1 MKFYFNVTDEFIS
14 SELMKGKEVK
24 REQCIDID
32 FSALAEDQRETI
44 LKHSRLFSRENC
56 LVAGCF
62 QKKGISTPRNY
73 FAEIFYPDNRDAVK
87 LSGTSIE
94 AIIASFKKFEK
105 ERSALIAE
113 EKSEIEKAIDQFIK
127 GGTMRIFGNGI
138 YNDFSGYFH
147 LEELQKNYESKV
159 KNYGELSVSFDQIR
173 DKANEYLSLK
183 VEHNQKRKEK
193 FDAEKKQAENK
204 KKEVEAKKENLRQW
218 AIQNGSD
225 LVKLRIKHC
234 QNWESLA
241 TIEWAKAH
249 STGFD
254 EWEYDESDDDWGV
267 NNATIEQ
274 LQALETAKSENPD
287 HEVDI
292 IRSKWVDNY
301 EDVIHHTFL
310 RCVVKTPVGT
320 IPLYKEIDDVS
331 DEDDE

>member
-14 SELMKGKEVK
+14 SELMKGNEVK

-32 FSALAEDQRETI
+32 FSGLAEDQRETI
-44 LKHSRLFSRENC
+44 LKHSRLFSRGNC

-73 FAEIFYPDNRDAVK
+73 YAEVFYPDNRDAVK

-94 AIIASFKKFEK
+94 AIIASFKEFEK
-105 ERSALIAE
+105 KQLALIAE
-113 EKSEIEKAIDQFIK
+113 EKSKIETTIERFIN
-127 GGTMRIFGNGI
+127 GETMRIFENGI
-138 YNDFSGYFH
+138 YDDFSGKFD
-147 LEELQKNYESKV
+147 LQQLQQYYDSV
-159 KNYGELSVSFDQIR
+159 VADYGELSVSFDQVIE
-173 DKANEYLSLK
+173 KANEYLLLK
-183 VEHNQKRKEK
+183 VEHDQKREEK
-193 FDAEKKQAENK
+193 LEAEKKQAENK
-204 KKEVEAKKENLRQW
+204 KMEVEAKKENLRQW

-225 LVKLRIKHC
+225 LVKLRIKHG
-234 QNWESLA
+234 QNWQSLA
-241 TIEWAKAH
+241 TIEWAKTH

-274 LQALETAKSENPD
+274 LKALETAKSENPD

-292 IRSKWVDNY
+292 IRSKWVDY
-301 EDVIHHTFL
+301 YGDVIHRTFQ
-310 RCVVKTPVGT
+310 RCIVKTPVGK